1 MRNIIKLVRILQS
14 SDNDQDLTSS
24 SSMDVGQLLTEI
36 GTNTLLFL
44 LIFGMAGTVDMRNLK
59 RQLRNRYAIL
69 TGIAMQ
75 FVIMPLLGFLSVM
88 SLKGQGL
95 STSMGI
101 TLLIVTASPGGSY
114 SNWWCSLF
122 NADLALSVAM
132 TALSTILSIGLL
144 PANLMLYA
152 HAAYGFDS
160 QDENNVLKSVD
171 FVALFISLAIVI
183 GAILSGLY
191 ASYKTD
197 SAKFR
202 RISNSIGSLAGIAL
216 IILSA
221 VFSTNGSEEGARPW
235 EQHWSFYVGVAL
247 PCVGGLILANV
258 IAKWAQLE
266 KPEVVTLSVEC
277 CYQNVGIAA
286 STVLSMFDNKQD
298 VARAMAVPLLYG
310 IVEAVILGFYCLM
323 AWKFGWTKAPSD
335 EKICIV
341 LAKTYEVDD
350 EADEET
356 ALQGDGGGKAG
367 NVIREKDDASRA
379 ISMAHTASTA
389 PSQTTSVQELT
400 LHVAQDGQVEVK
412 DEFIVSPSRIDTNHS
427 HRYNKNNNRQRSD
440 SIGNLSY
447 DSDHS
452 GISFDTSGK
461 STRRIG
467 GGGGGGESMDQLNS
481 ISFQRNAQS
490 EIVASAAVSRRTIE
504 SNTRARS
511 HDAKIPQ
518 PLYDLSGGTNSRG
531 YIVYSHRNRNHK
543 HNLGD
548 RKSVV

>member
-1 MRNIIKLVRILQS
+1 
-14 SDNDQDLTSS
+14 
-24 SSMDVGQLLTEI
+24 
-36 GTNTLLFL
+36 
-44 LIFGMAGTVDMRNLK
+44 MAGTVDMRNLK
-59 RQLRNRYAIL
+59 RQLRNRYAYSHGSL
-69 TGIAMQ
+69 AMQ
-75 FVIMPLLGFLSVM
+75 FCNYAPLGFLSVM

-95 STSMGI
+95 PTSMGI

-356 ALQGDGGGKAG
+356 ALQGGGDGGGKAG

-412 DEFIVSPSRIDTNHS
+412 DEFIVSPPRIDPKDS
-427 HRYNKNNNRQRSD
+427 PRYNYSSSSNNNSNNNNRQRSE

-467 GGGGGGESMDQLNS
+467 GGGESMDQLNS

-490 EIVASAAVSRRTIE
+490 EIVASASVSRRTIE

-543 HNLGD
+543 QNLGGTID
-548 RKSVV
+548 DDDLEC

>member
-1 MRNIIKLVRILQS
+1 
-14 SDNDQDLTSS
+14 
-24 SSMDVGQLLTEI
+24 
-36 GTNTLLFL
+36 
-44 LIFGMAGTVDMRNLK
+44 MAGTVDMRNLK

-75 FVIMPLLGFLSVM
+75 FIIMPLLGFLSVI
-88 SLKGQGL
+88 SLKGHGL

-160 QDENNVLKSVD
+160 GDENNVLKSVD

-221 VFSTNGSEEGARPW
+221 VFSTNGSGEGAKPW

-247 PCVGGLILANV
+247 PCICGLVLANV
-258 IAKWAQLE
+258 IAKWAQLD

-286 STVLSMFDNKQD
+286 SAVLSMFDDKQD
-298 VARAMAVPLLYG
+298 VAMAMAVPLFYG
-310 IVEAVILGFYCLM
+310 IVEAVVLGVYCLM

-341 LAKTYEVDD
+341 LAKTYEVD
-350 EADEET
+350 EEEGNEET
-356 ALQGDGGGKAG
+356 ALQGSGKQSG
-367 NVIREKDDASRA
+367 NAMRSGEKDDASRA
-379 ISMAHTASTA
+379 TSMAQTASTTQ
-389 PSQTTSVQELT
+389 SQTTSGQELRIYVT
-400 LHVAQDGQVEVK
+400 KGGEVEVK
-412 DEFIVSPSRIDTNHS
+412 DEFVVSPPNIHLGPNSSYRHS
-427 HRYNKNNNRQRSD
+427 DRPRSD

-447 DSDHS
+447 ESDHS
-452 GISFDTSGK
+452 GISFDTSRK
-461 STRRIG
+461 SRGTV
-467 GGGGGGESMDQLNS
+467 DQLNS
-481 ISFQRNAQS
+481 ISFKRNAQS
-490 EIVASAAVSRRTIE
+490 EIIATAVTRNTIVP
-504 SNTRARS
+504 STTTRARS
-511 HDAKIPQ
+511 HDTTIPQ
-518 PLYDLSGGTNSRG
+518 PLYDLSGRG
-531 YIVYSHRNRNHK
+531 YIVYSNNKNHRRYNHRGAFEEG
-543 HNLGD
+543 GD
-548 RKSVV
+548 DDDLEC

>member
-1 MRNIIKLVRILQS
+1 MKNIMKLVRILQS
-14 SDNDQDLTSS
+14 SVNGPDPSLPSS
-24 SSMDVGQLLTEI
+24 SSSSSSSVDVGQLLTEI
-36 GTNTLLFL
+36 GTNALLFL
-44 LIFGMAGTVDMRNLK
+44 LIFGMAGTVDMRSLK

-75 FVIMPLLGFLSVM
+75 FIIMPLLGFLSVIT
-88 SLKGQGL
+88 LKGQGL

-160 QDENNVLKSVD
+160 ADENNVLKSVD
-171 FVALFISLAIVI
+171 FVSLFVSLAIVI

-202 RISNSIGSLAGIAL
+202 RISNSIGSIAGIAL

-221 VFSTNGSEEGARPW
+221 VFSTNGSGEGVKPW

-247 PCVGGLILANV
+247 PCVVGLVLANV
-258 IAKWAQLE
+258 IAKCAKLE

-286 STVLSMFDNKQD
+286 SAVLSMFEDKQD
-298 VARAMAVPLLYG
+298 VARAMAVPLFYG
-310 IVEAVILGFYCLM
+310 IVEAVVLGIYCLL

-341 LAKTYEVDD
+341 LAKTYEVEDD
-350 EADEET
+350 EESP
-356 ALQGDGGGKAG
+356 LQGGKNG
-367 NVIREKDDASRA
+367 NANFHQSGDKDDGSRA
-379 ISMAHTASTA
+379 TSMAQTASTA
-389 PSQTTSVQELT
+389 VQSQASS
-400 LHVAQDGQVEVK
+400 K
-412 DEFIVSPSRIDTNHS
+412 DEFVVSPPRVDPNPGHGTSTTRH
-427 HRYNKNNNRQRSD
+427 HRSGSVD
-440 SIGNLSY
+440 NLSY

-452 GISFDTSGK
+452 GISFDTSRK
-461 STRRIG
+461 SRMTIN
-467 GGGGGGESMDQLNS
+467 QWNT
-481 ISFQRNAQS
+481 IAFKRNAQS
-490 EIVASAAVSRRTIE
+490 EIVASAMTRNINTTSTIVPTNRT
-504 SNTRARS
+504 RS
-511 HDAKIPQ
+511 HGSPIRPQ
-518 PLYDLSGGTNSRG
+518 PIYDLSGRG
-531 YIVYSHRNRNHK
+531 YVIYSRNNH
-543 HNLGD
+543 NGELD
-548 RKSVV
+548 DDDELEC